1 MKRNMQQRWK
11 EFRTKR
17 LPVMRTRWLSALP
30 IIVVSLILLLGM
42 WGVFG
47 VRYATMASFLTLLFR
62 TRYKQDFRPREL
74 AKAAATMFLVALAAF
89 GAGRGLWWAIGLNLV
104 VPFVLVYLMSSKFT
118 PKAYFVYSMEFVFL
132 QLVPIDPQQL
142 PIQLLAL
149 GCGLVVVTAALW
161 IYSHIIRRR
170 RHFGTVRK
178 GMHNLCVQMKTL
190 ACGGDVSSLRETLEA
205 MLVHMNQ
212 VIYDS
217 RGYTYL
223 ANGYGKL
230 YYLFMVMFQRCAY
243 FTQHFVPLGTLPP
256 SQDRMYFA
264 RLSQL
269 FGHAESD
276 LGGVN
281 HSRLLEQVEALRQ
294 GPGLSD
300 PAQNEAMGEILR
312 LFSVALREMAST
324 SPARPQRNWKLPRDQ
339 HKLRGLGNIFHLELF
354 STRFALRLSVVLCV
368 SFGFVWLTG
377 LEHAY
382 WYPMTT
388 FLMLMPYA
396 EESRMK
402 IGNRILGT
410 MGGVVVSIC
419 LMSLFHTMPEY
430 FVILAVMTCFMYYT
444 PVTSWTMTVYST
456 CYGMT
461 LAHLRLGMMQASEL
475 RILYVAM
482 AAVTAALAN
491 RFLLPNTAGREFKQ
505 SVEELFD
512 LDLSFLHQVR
522 ALCRDGGQDG
532 SQMTDRLVRIH
543 LLEDQIQAHLKGMR
557 STEQTFYR
565 QLLPINRKLV
575 SEMEQINAYLRSRP
589 QLLGTGYSQT
599 AAEVL
604 DNLEDAILRVKRSYT
619 AQELEPF
626 LETDDSFQTFG
637 RLQDSLYF
645 NTLAVN
651 CLHTLQ
657 EMHELAAQPKQ

>member
-1 MKRNMQQRWK
+1 MKKRWRQ
-11 EFRTKR
+11 FCARR
-17 LPVMRTRWLSALP
+17 LPVIRARWLSALP
-30 IIVVSLILLLGM
+30 IILMSLTLLLGL

-47 VRYATMASFLTLLFR
+47 VRYVTMASFLTLLFR
-62 TRYKQDFRPREL
+62 TRYKQDFRPRDL
-74 AKAAATMFLVALAAF
+74 AKAAATMFLVDLAAF
-89 GAGRGLWWAIGLNLV
+89 AAGRGLWWALGINLV
-104 VPFVLVYLMSSKFT
+104 VPFALVYLLSSKFT
-118 PKAYFVYSMEFVFL
+118 PKAYFVFSMEFVFL
-132 QLVPIDPQQL
+132 QLVPIQPQEL

-149 GCGLVVVTAALW
+149 GCGLAVVTVALW
-161 IYSHIIRRR
+161 LHAHMVRRR

-190 ACGGDVSSLRETLEA
+190 ACGGDVSPLRRTLES

-264 RLSQL
+264 RLSKL
-269 FGHAESD
+269 FGQAESA
-276 LGGVN
+276 LGGPN
-281 HSRLLEQVEALRQ
+281 HGQLLEQVEELRR

-312 LFSVALREMAST
+312 LFSVALRELENT
-324 SPARPQRNWKLPRDQ
+324 RPAQPQRAWKLPRDQ
-339 HKLRGLGNIFHLELF
+339 HKLRGLGNIFRLELF
-354 STRFALRLSVVLCV
+354 STRFALRLSAVLCV

-410 MGGVVVSIC
+410 MGGVVVSMA

-430 FVILAVMTCFMYYT
+430 FVILAVMTCFMYYA

-461 LAHLRLGMMQASEL
+461 LAHLRLGLMQASGL
-475 RILYVAM
+475 RLLYVAM
-482 AAVTAALAN
+482 AAATAALAN
-491 RFLLPNTAGREFKQ
+491 RFLLPNTAGREFRQ

-512 LDLSFLHQVR
+512 LDLSFLQQVR

-532 SQMTDRLVRIH
+532 NQMTDRLVRIH
-543 LLEDQIQAHLKGMR
+543 LLED
-557 STEQTFYR
+557 
-565 QLLPINRKLV
+565 
-575 SEMEQINAYLRSRP
+575 
-589 QLLGTGYSQT
+589 
-599 AAEVL
+599 
-604 DNLEDAILRVKRSYT
+604 
-619 AQELEPF
+619 
-626 LETDDSFQTFG
+626 
-637 RLQDSLYF
+637 
-645 NTLAVN
+645 
-651 CLHTLQ
+651 
-657 EMHELAAQPKQ
+657 